1 MEKYYRNLAVN
12 YGIAGDKVEN
22 TLWRAE
28 KITLPSGIENAV
40 IICGT
45 NNINYNKAF
54 SIINGLRSV
63 ALTLGSKSV
72 KQFIITGILPRD
84 FVNTIRKDKIK
95 EVNKLPKKKMIQVN
109 IQSFLHGTRF
119 ELGHF

>member
-1 MEKYYRNLAVN
+1 MEKYYGNLGVN
-12 YGIAGDKVEN
+12 CGIAGDKVES
-22 TLWRAE
+22 TLCRAE
-28 KITLPSGIENAV
+28 KVTLPSSIEYAV

-63 ALTLGSKSV
+63 ELTLGSKSV

-95 EVNKLPKKKMIQVN
+95 EVNKLVKKK
-109 IQSFLHGTRF
+109 
-119 ELGHF
+119 